1 MYALCGLSMLLAY
14 FSWRFVEKS
23 FRDRTVVSKK
33 RLIWLSTVTFC
44 VITSIGVVGHKNNGY
59 QELML
64 TYKFPTEKEKIYRL
78 VFESTS
84 YDMYANMFAS
94 ECHIWIRDT
103 QSLNNEKFND
113 CANKHG
119 KALVVLGDSHA
130 MNLYNIVAKNRAFS
144 FVLGVSQGDCP
155 PNNKDFCHY
164 KNFLEFL
171 KFNTN
176 KIDRV
181 IYHQSGSWL
190 VEDRNGKVDSQ
201 LAFEGYFSSFSYDDI
216 RATLE
221 YLEKLSKSYSVNV
234 KWVGPFLEFRRR
246 PLAVIGTDDLMFVN
260 PNSVRLFGDL
270 ETEMIGILS
279 SSSEIEYLKFSDVFF
294 EPIKPFIGNC
304 FVFRDT
310 DHYSQ
315 CGEKIIAERSNLSWL
330 KER

>member
-1 MYALCGLSMLLAY
+1 MLRL
-14 FSWRFVEKS
+14 
-23 FRDRTVVSKK
+23 
-33 RLIWLSTVTFC
+33 LIWLSKVTFC
-44 VITSIGVVGHKNNGY
+44 VIKSIGAVGHKNNGY

-64 TYKFPTEKEKIYRL
+64 TYKFPTEKTKIYRS

-130 MNLYNIVAKNRAFS
+130 MNLYNIVAKNEAS
-144 FVLGVSQGDCP
+144 PFVLGVSQGDCP
-155 PNNKDFCHY
+155 TNNKDFCHY
-164 KNFLEFL
+164 KTFLEFL

-190 VEDRNGKVDSQ
+190 MEDRNGNVDSQ
-201 LAFEGYFSSFSYDDI
+201 LAFEGHFSSFSYDDI
-216 RATLE
+216 RAALE

-234 KWVGPFLEFRRR
+234 TWIGPFLEFRRN
-246 PLAVIGTDDLMFVN
+246 PLEVIGTDDLMFVN

-270 ETEMIGILS
+270 EAAMIGILS

-304 FVFRDT
+304 FVFRDR

>member
-1 MYALCGLSMLLAY
+1 M
-14 FSWRFVEKS
+14 
-23 FRDRTVVSKK
+23 
-33 RLIWLSTVTFC
+33 
-44 VITSIGVVGHKNNGY
+44 
-59 QELML
+59 
-64 TYKFPTEKEKIYRL
+64 
-78 VFESTS
+78 
-84 YDMYANMFAS
+84 
-94 ECHIWIRDT
+94 
-103 QSLNNEKFND
+103 
-113 CANKHG
+113 
-119 KALVVLGDSHA
+119 
-130 MNLYNIVAKNRAFS
+130 
-144 FVLGVSQGDCP
+144 
-155 PNNKDFCHY
+155 
-164 KNFLEFL
+164 
-171 KFNTN
+171 
-176 KIDRV
+176 
-181 IYHQSGSWL
+181 
-190 VEDRNGKVDSQ
+190 
-201 LAFEGYFSSFSYDDI
+201 AFEGHFSSFRYDDI

-270 ETEMIGILS
+270 EAAMIGILS